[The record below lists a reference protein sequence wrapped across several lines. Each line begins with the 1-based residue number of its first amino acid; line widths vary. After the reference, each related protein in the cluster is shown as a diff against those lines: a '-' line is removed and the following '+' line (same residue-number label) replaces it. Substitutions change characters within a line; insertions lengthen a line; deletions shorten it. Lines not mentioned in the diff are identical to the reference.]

1 MVICSPMRLLT
12 LVHRWLGIL
21 FCMLFAMWFASG
33 IVMYFVPFPALTE
46 ADRIR
51 GLAPLDMSGV
61 LHGPAE
67 AVKASGRPDVTR
79 VRLLQRSDGPVY
91 LLSGASGVNAFRA
104 EDLANAAVG
113 SKDLAVSIAVDHG
126 RRRGKDVTRANSA
139 AADLVVLDQWT
150 VAGDLDRYRPL
161 YRVALCDEPGTE
173 LYVSAVSG
181 EVVRDTTRFERR
193 WNYIGSVAHWI
204 YPVVLRSRPAI
215 WNATVWWLSLAAVTA
230 AVAGSL
236 LGILRMKVARYRL
249 VSPYANWHWW
259 HHVLGLFC
267 MAFVLTWIFSGWLS
281 MDSGRLFSTGK
292 PTGEE
297 MAVIAKA
304 PAWET
309 VSPQGWPASAQ
320 TREVEWF
327 ALDGKLYRRERTGLA
342 TQLLFSG
349 DGEAH
354 PPNKFLGPREVSE
367 FVDRFASG
375 CKTPFVVDA
384 DDNYA
389 IASVVPGAPVYR
401 SVCGDVWFD
410 IDGADGVMRER
421 LDSSR
426 RAYRWLYG
434 ALHTL
439 DIPALASRPALRGAL
454 IVILCGFGFLF
465 SLTGIVIGW
474 RRLTLSVAAASRIED
489 VTSKAPRL

>member
-1 MVICSPMRLLT
+1 MHLLT

-33 IVMYFVPFPALTE
+33 IVMHFVPFPALTE
-46 ADRIR
+46 TDRIA

-67 AVKASGRPDVTR
+67 AVKASGRQDVTR

-91 LLSGASGVNAFRA
+91 LLSSASAVTAFRA
-104 EDLANAAVG
+104 DDLADAAVA
-113 SKDLAVSIAVDHG
+113 SKELAISIAVDHA

-139 AADLVVLDQWT
+139 AELVALDQWT
-150 VAGDLDRYRPL
+150 VAGDLNRYRPL
-161 YRVALCDEPGTE
+161 YRVALGDEPGTE

-181 EVVRDTTRFERR
+181 EVVRVTTRFERR
-193 WNYIGSVAHWI
+193 WNYVGSVVHWI
-204 YPVVLRSRPAI
+204 YPVVLRSRPAM
-215 WNATVWWLSLAAVTA
+215 WNATVWWLSLAALTG

-249 VSPYANWHWW
+249 VSPYGNWHWW
-259 HHVLGLFC
+259 HHLLGLFC

-292 PTGEE
+292 PTSEE

-309 VSPQGWPASAQ
+309 VSTQGWPASAQ
-320 TREVEWF
+320 TSEVEWF
-327 ALDGKLYRRERTGLA
+327 ALDGKLYRRERTELA

-349 DGEAH
+349 NGADKAH
-354 PPNKFLGPREVSE
+354 PPRKFLEPREVSE

-375 CKTPFVVDA
+375 CKTPFVVNA
-384 DDNYA
+384 YDNYA
-389 IASVVPGAPVYR
+389 IASVVPLAPIYR
-401 SVCGDVWFD
+401 SVCGNVWFD

-426 RAYRWLYG
+426 RAYRWLYA

-465 SLTGIVIGW
+465 SLTGVVIGW
-474 RRLTLSVAAASRIED
+474 RRLALSVAAVSRTED
-489 VTSKAPRL
+489 VTSKMPRM